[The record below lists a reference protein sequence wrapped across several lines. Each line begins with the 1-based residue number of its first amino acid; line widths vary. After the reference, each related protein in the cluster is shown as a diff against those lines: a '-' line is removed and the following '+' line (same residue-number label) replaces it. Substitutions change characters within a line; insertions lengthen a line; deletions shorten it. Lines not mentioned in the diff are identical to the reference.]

1 MRASKAG
8 SGGDLAQGARQF
20 AKWRAGRRRGAR
32 IPEELWALAVQ
43 LAGNFGLHATSEAL
57 RLDYYALKKRA
68 AEATPARIAAVP
80 PAVMPAFVELI
91 PPSPAPVPP
100 CECLIELENATGTK
114 LRIHLKGAEAF
125 DVAAL
130 GRSFWSGE

>member
-8 SGGDLAQGARQF
+8 SGGELAQAARQF

-32 IPEELWALAVQ
+32 IPEELWELAVR
-43 LAGNFGLHATSEAL
+43 LAGSFGRHATAEAL

-68 AEATPARIAAVP
+68 AGVTPARIAAAAA
-80 PAVMPAFVELI
+80 AVMPAFVELT
-91 PPSPAPVPP
+91 PPSPARP
-100 CECLIELENATGTK
+100 CECVIEFENAAGSK
-114 LRIHLKGAEAF
+114 MRIHLTGAEAI